1 MSMTKKD
8 KALMVTILTVA
19 LIHIPQ
25 MSLTPGIARMKT
37 DAYPEYTL
45 LAIQSAVTLPC
56 LVSVVSC
63 VVAAMLIRYGKL
75 SRRSAVIIGLALFG
89 CAGIFTVLFHTQ
101 FWQVIVA
108 GLLLGFGTGMIVT
121 NITSIM
127 IDSFDDSHRKVA
139 SGLQGSFVSLGGIIQ
154 SFFAGLL
161 VTVVWYGGY
170 IMLLLAIPIC
180 ILCIFTLPA
189 QKKYKDIP
197 TGKFTDMP
205 SDVMFFSIFGAL
217 LFVMTFAVLG
227 NNISSHFQASG
238 IENYSAMAGI
248 GISVN
253 LLGAVIMGLFFNKLS
268 QRFGDYLIFIA
279 YVMLAVGY
287 ALLAFFTSSMILML
301 LGSFIAG
308 MSLTLATPQG
318 IISLSRYVTPAN
330 SFFATM
336 LFNGI
341 MNGIAGFI
349 SAPVYTGISQMISK
363 DDTVLTFNFTAICSI
378 GIGVAFLIFTLHRIK
393 KGKVWR

>member
-1 MSMTKKD
+1 MSITKKD
-8 KALMVTILTVA
+8 KALMVTIMTVA

-37 DAYPEYTL
+37 DAYPEYSL

-56 LVSVVSC
+56 LISVVSC

-75 SRRSAVIIGLALFG
+75 SRRSAVIVGLALFG
-89 CAGIFTVLFHTQ
+89 SAGIFTILFHTQ

-108 GLLLGFGTGMIVT
+108 GLLLGCGTGMIVT

-127 IDSFDDSHRKVA
+127 IDSFDDSLRKVA

-161 VTVVWYGGY
+161 VTIVWYGGY

-180 ILCIFTLPA
+180 ILCTFNLPA

-197 TGKFTDMP
+197 AGKFTDMP
-205 SDVMFFSIFGAL
+205 SDVMFFSFFAAL
-217 LFVMTFAVLG
+217 FFVMTFAVLG
-227 NNISSHFQASG
+227 NNLSSHFQAIG

-253 LLGAVIMGLFFNKLS
+253 LVGGVIMGLFFNKLS
-268 QRFGDYLIFIA
+268 HRFGDYLIFIA
-279 YVMLAVGY
+279 FVMLALGY
-287 ALLAFFTSSMILML
+287 FFIAFFTSSMPLML
-301 LGSFIAG
+301 LGSLISG
-308 MSLTLATPQG
+308 MSLTIATPQG
-318 IISLSRYVTPAN
+318 IVSLSRYVTPAN

-341 MNGIAGFI
+341 MNGLAGFL
-349 SAPVYTGISQMISK
+349 SAPVYTGLSQMISK
-363 DDTVLTFNFTAICSI
+363 DDTVFTFNFTAMCSI
-378 GIGVAFLIFTLHRIK
+378 GIGVTFLIITIFRIK